1 MKKSLL
7 VVAMTAT
14 GLLAGCGGG
23 SDSSTP
29 ESVSQSSVAGVANKG
44 IVDQGLI
51 TVCNATAANVADKAC
66 PEDEVIANAV
76 TDETGAYSVSG
87 LPQNKALLFVLQ
99 NNPDAQTRMKCD
111 YAACAVDGVEFGDW
125 FNVAED
131 FKLISLVVPQSN
143 SLTSHMTNLTDAAAK
158 RAIEI
163 GAGSEIS
170 IESVNAGKKYVA
182 EVLGVDAQKLSEIGA
197 VDLTDAEQVKAAVE
211 SGDFASIKAA
221 TLSAAIADAGQPVE
235 DLWANQTSAVDYSE
249 TLRTAILAAATN
261 VIGSVSEKAED
272 SELLASVEQEIDS
285 DKETKPTISEPEV
298 TDEITAGKNLV
309 KQVRTVYDSVAT
321 EDGALRVGFASM
333 EDSLEPIPALLEDD
347 VNGAFDML
355 ASAFSSI
362 AYHINSD
369 LFDEQDGYEVTT
381 SNNTYVIDTDNL
393 KLTVEGTI
401 AFEEDE
407 TEWACTP
414 TETGEDCQESFDTQ
428 ANIDLKIVKL
438 VAKNGAATISATSGE
453 VIAKNFS
460 DSADYSGSYSNDYNH
475 GVGSDTA
482 TSSADQLSFVLEG
495 LTIEGADAQSSPVS
509 LTGSVTATLN
519 GLKLSSEDAYQS
531 HYVETEENGVYE
543 YEYDYSYSFS
553 ESTTFSSLEF
563 KLSGDLAYDQQ
574 SIGALI
580 DIRIDNP
587 DGFVVFSDFN
597 EVWSDRNGTYS
608 SSFNEEDGLTEDET
622 ESKFIRGSVLAKVNA
637 ELNPENPQQGE
648 VSLQVSRTA
657 LNTVVVDGHV
667 IYNEEQLNIDSIIDT
682 ESDQAPVITISNN
695 NATAELTEDE
705 QGELSG
711 QIKVNGNVV
720 ASIDDTDTAVVVRY
734 TNGDFETLF

>member
-131 FKLISLVVPQSN
+131 FKLISLVVPESN

-211 SGDFASIKAA
+211 SGDLASIKAA

-369 LFDEQDGYEVTT
+369 LFDEQGEYDVTANGET
-381 SNNTYVIDTDNL
+381 KTYVIDTDNL
-393 KLTVEGTI
+393 KLTVVGSI
-401 AFEEDE
+401 AIEENE
-407 TEWACTP
+407 SGSCNELANSTE
-414 TETGEDCQESFDTQ
+414 CQDGFDSQ
-428 ANIDLKIVKL
+428 ANIDLKITQL
-438 VAKNGAATISATSGE
+438 MAKNGAATISAESGE
-453 VIAKNFS
+453 VVIANFS
-460 DSADYSGSYSNDYNH
+460 ESSEYTGSYEGYNYAE
-475 GVGSDTA
+475 SDESS
-482 TSSADQLSFVLEG
+482 SSADQLSFVLQD
-495 LTIEGADAQSSPVS
+495 LTIAGQDAESTPVT
-509 LTGSVTATLN
+509 LTGSITATLN
-519 GLKLSSEDAYQS
+519 DFNYASAELEQF
-531 HYVETEENGVYE
+531 VETIESNVYE
-543 YEYDYSYSFS
+543 NTYTYNFD
-553 ESTTFSSLEF
+553 ESATFSSLVF
-563 KLSGDLAYDQQ
+563 TLSGEIAYDQQ
-574 SIGALI
+574 SMGALI

-587 DGFVVFSDFN
+587 DGFVAFNDVDEMWSYKDGVSD
-597 EVWSDRNGTYS
+597 S
-608 SSFNEEDGLTEDET
+608 SVSEEEGLTQEET
-622 ESKFIRGSVLAKVNA
+622 ETKFIRGSVLAKVNA